1 MEFLDVDKQAIF
13 EEIVDRGRE
22 QGVVDKETYDELCE
36 EIVQEHV
43 DAGEIDKD
51 SSTVGMSEMLQ
62 GRWLDYKEALGL
74 DSSEPQL

>member
-1 MEFLDVDKQAIF
+1 MEFLDVNKQAIF
-13 EEIVDRGRE
+13 EDIVDRGRE
-22 QGVVDKETYDELCE
+22 QGVVDQETYNELCE

-43 DAGEIDKD
+43 DVGEIDKD
-51 SSTVGMSEMLQ
+51 SSTVGMSEMLK

>member
-22 QGVVDKETYDELCE
+22 QAVVDQETYNDLCE
-36 EIVQEHV
+36 EIVQERV

-51 SSTVGMSEMLQ
+51 SSTVGMSEMLK
-62 GRWLDYKEALGL
+62 GRWLDYKEELGL
-74 DSSEPQL
+74 DSSAPQL